1 MPQFSISITKST
13 VFRDSVQPFS
23 NIYTYGGIGTM
34 PNEAQAKPLIEE
46 IVRTERLLHSNDVTF
61 VSGRLWSSG
70 GTRAENKMIATIPL
84 TGMGSQGTTADFDRE
99 RAVLVQWPAGKDT
112 RGKKVYLRKWFHC
125 SGSCNGVA
133 FSASV
138 KSNLTR
144 IPTADRTSIAN
155 QASNLARIG
164 TSFEWGMVAPSGR
177 ERDGGDPIT
186 HPYLEHHQLG
196 DKWRG

>member
-1 MPQFSISITKST
+1 MAQFSISITKST

-23 NIYTYGGIGTM
+23 NIYTYGGVGTM
-34 PNEAQAKPLIEE
+34 PNAGSAPALINEVAD
-46 IVRTERLLHSNDVTF
+46 IERSLHSSEVKF
-61 VSGRLWSSG
+61 VQGRLWSSG
-70 GTRAENKMIATIPL
+70 GTRAENQMIATVTL
-84 TGMGSQGTTADFDRE
+84 TGQGSQGTQSGFDRE

-125 SGSCNGVA
+125 TGQCNGVV

-138 KSNLTR
+138 QSNLTR
-144 IPTADRTSIAN
+144 IEIADRRAIAT

-164 TSFEWGMVAPSGR
+164 STAEWGMIAPSGR

-196 DKWRG
+196 DKWRA

>member
-1 MPQFSISITKST
+1 MTQFSISITKSV

-34 PNEAQAKPLIEE
+34 PNPAQAATLINEVVN
-46 IVRTERLLHSNDVTF
+46 IERALHSQDVRF
-61 VSGRLWSSG
+61 IQGRLWSSG
-70 GTRAENKMIATIPL
+70 GTREQNQMITTIPL
-84 TGMGSQGTTADFDRE
+84 AVEGSQGTTADFDRE

-125 SGSCNGVA
+125 SGACNGVTFA
-133 FSASV
+133 ASV

-144 IPTADRTSIAN
+144 IPVADRTVIAN

-164 TSFEWGMVAPSGR
+164 TSAEWGMIAPSGR

>member
-23 NIYTYGGIGTM
+23 NIYTYGGVGTM
-34 PNEAQAKPLIEE
+34 PNVGSATILINE
-46 IVRTERLLHSNDVTF
+46 IANIERALHSNDVTF
-61 VSGRLWSSG
+61 TLGRLWSSG
-70 GTRAENKMIATIPL
+70 GTREENKMIATVTL
-84 TGMGSQGTTADFDRE
+84 TGNGSQATTADFDRE
-99 RAVLVQWPAGKDT
+99 RAVLVQWPAGKDK

-125 SGSCNGVA
+125 SGNCNGISFA
-133 FSASV
+133 ASV

-144 IPTADRTSIAN
+144 IPAADRTTIAN

-164 TSFEWGMVAPSGR
+164 STAEWGMIAPSGR